1 METPSKL
8 QVRGHLKPANLKKT
22 VDRYVKDSY
31 NALPRKEQ
39 IKNVA
44 QLNLATRVEMVV
56 LCLLSWYDNMTLER
70 KVSFGQTGPEVP

>member
-8 QVRGHLKPANLKKT
+8 QVRGHPKPANLKNT
-22 VDRYVKDSY
+22 ADRYVKDSY

-44 QLNLATRVEMVV
+44 QLNLATRVDMVV